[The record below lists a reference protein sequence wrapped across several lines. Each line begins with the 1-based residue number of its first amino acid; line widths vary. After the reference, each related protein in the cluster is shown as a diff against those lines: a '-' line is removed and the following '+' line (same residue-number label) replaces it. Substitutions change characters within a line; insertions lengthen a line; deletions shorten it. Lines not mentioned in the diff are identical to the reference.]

1 MPQSEKPM
9 SSEPLKEILEASKRE
24 VDSWPDTMKSQE
36 PGVQQEPPRP
46 LKRGDWV
53 NMGGFISE
61 IRGTEA
67 VVTVEGNHFSLQL
80 KSLWNPDGGAGA
92 EEPPRPCTCGH
103 GHADHCYSDG
113 TLKPWCDQ
121 CSCKAY
127 DERRY
132 DLELKN
138 VVRQLAQSVVDA
150 SDEEIQEDARQ
161 AGVNLATDA
170 TRLEVEYW
178 KSRAKTAELKVLTF
192 YEEIKKLGGAG
203 VEEPSAPQPDKC
215 PKCLGSGE
223 LSTDGFGGNH
233 FEKCYMCGGSGAVQ
247 EVSKEKPMEAT
258 YYVRHPDDSYTEA
271 NPQPSIYHGAE
282 VEVRELRSALE
293 RTLGNFKRILGRK
306 TVRDAGETIAEG
318 ERVLARE
325 RH

>member
-1 MPQSEKPM
+1 MSE
-9 SSEPLKEILEASKRE
+9 
-24 VDSWPDTMKSQE
+24 
-36 PGVQQEPPRP
+36 
-46 LKRGDWV
+46 
-53 NMGGFISE
+53 SE
-61 IRGTEA
+61 IAAEKAREIAAKYARQMEALDRPEQRGHWHGCDCS
-67 VVTVEGNHFSLQL
+67 V
-80 KSLWNPDGGAGA
+80 
-92 EEPPRPCTCGH
+92 CG
-103 GHADHCYSDG
+103 
-113 TLKPWCDQ
+113 K
-121 CSCKAY
+121 
-127 DERRY
+127 
-132 DLELKN
+132 
-138 VVRQLAQSVVDA
+138 VR
-150 SDEEIQEDARQ
+150 EEII
-161 AGVNLATDA
+161 LAAIT
-170 TRLEVEYW
+170 E
-178 KSRAKTAELKVLTF
+178 SR
-192 YEEIKKLGGAG
+192 
-203 VEEPSAPQPDKC
+203 EPSAPQPDKC

-233 FEKCYMCGGSGAVQ
+233 FEKCYMCGGAGAVQ